1 MRGLL
6 AAGRSARLPEGHRD
20 YRFCRGLQVRP
31 HPPRRLVSGQ
41 FSIIRDSPDP
51 ANMIYMSVG
60 ELLDAESRRSDS
72 TLSQPIRQEGEE
84 MPIPSN
90 DNSRRWNY
98 AFLCFVLILA
108 ASGYTGR
115 TLAQESAPSGK
126 IYVVT

>member
-1 MRGLL
+1 
-6 AAGRSARLPEGHRD
+6 
-20 YRFCRGLQVRP
+20 
-31 HPPRRLVSGQ
+31 
-41 FSIIRDSPDP
+41 
-51 ANMIYMSVG
+51 
-60 ELLDAESRRSDS
+60 
-72 TLSQPIRQEGEE
+72 

-126 IYVVT
+126 IYNNTFHYLLTFRDGKIATVKEYFDTYHAAEVFS